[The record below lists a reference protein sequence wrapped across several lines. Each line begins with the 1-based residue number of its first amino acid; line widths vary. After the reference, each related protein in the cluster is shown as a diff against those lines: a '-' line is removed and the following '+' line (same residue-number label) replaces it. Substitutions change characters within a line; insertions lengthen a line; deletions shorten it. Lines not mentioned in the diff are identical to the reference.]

1 MSKKQEDTQVFQIRI
16 AFVPIQH
23 ALIRVSATSEEMA
36 LAGLR
41 EMTDSVVHDLT
52 VEDIEAVDEDAPVP
66 AEYDEENPQTPE
78 DNVNTVLPLKKT
90 MH

>member
-1 MSKKQEDTQVFQIRI
+1 MSKTQEDTQVFQIKI

-23 ALIRVSATSEEMA
+23 ALIRISATSEEMA

-41 EMTDSVVHDLT
+41 EMTDGVVHDLT

-66 AEYDEENPQTPE
+66 EEYDEENPQTTTE
-78 DNVNTVLPLKKT
+78 NVDTVVPLKKT